1 MIASLFVGS
10 PRTTYAVD
18 FGSRLGQGT
27 GSLAGACLGGA
38 TQGNLR
44 IVPSP
49 DETRDREAL
58 TEGLT
63 QAVIPDRGAGHW
75 IRLALRIVPIVLLV
89 VAAWVLWREFHKLS
103 WDAVGHAIAGW
114 GLAAVALALLLST
127 ASFILM
133 AVIEWAGLRWAGARV
148 PLRTVALGSFLANA
162 IAHAIGANLIVSG
175 AIRARTYDRHG
186 ATLTQVAGATVFAAA
201 SFGVGLSAL
210 SGGGLLLASSR
221 ELDATAITPFVAR
234 ALGSALVAGSLGY
247 VLLCALMRRPI
258 RVGKRSL
265 TLPDAR
271 DALVQLVL
279 GVVDNGIAAAILWI
293 LLPDRAVS
301 YVTFVGAYAV
311 ACIVGLASSVP
322 GGAGV
327 FESAMAALLPAV
339 DTAAMAA
346 AFLGYRLAFYLLPLM
361 IAFLALAADWYRHR
375 NR

>member
-1 MIASLFVGS
+1 VAE
-10 PRTTYAVD
+10 AVLPAQ
-18 FGSRLGQGT
+18 SR
-27 GSLAGACLGGA
+27 AA
-38 TQGNLR
+38 R
-44 IVPSP
+44 
-49 DETRDREAL
+49 
-58 TEGLT
+58 
-63 QAVIPDRGAGHW
+63 W
-75 IRLALRIVPIVLLV
+75 IRLALRIVPVVLLV

-114 GLAAVALALLLST
+114 GVVAVLLALVLST
-127 ASFILM
+127 ASFVLM
-133 AVIEWAGLRWAGARV
+133 GIIEWEGLRWAGARV

-186 ATLTQVAGATVFAAA
+186 AGLAQVAAATVFAAA

-221 ELDATAITPFVAR
+221 ELDATAITPLVAR
-234 ALGSALVAGSLGY
+234 SLGSALVAGALGY
-247 VLLCALMRRPI
+247 VLLCTLMRRPI
-258 RVGKRSL
+258 RIGKRSI
-265 TLPDAR
+265 TLPKMG
-271 DALVQLVL
+271 DALIQLVL

-311 ACIVGLASSVP
+311 ACIVGLVSSVP

-327 FESAMAALLPAV
+327 FESAMAALLPSV
-339 DTAAMAA
+339 DTAALAA
-346 AFLGYRLAFYLLPLM
+346 AFLGYRLAFYILPLM
-361 IAFLALAADWYRHR
+361 IAFLALAVDWFRHR